1 MKVIKIL
8 DIYTIMPYKIKGK
21 CIYNKE
27 TGKKIGCTDGDVQ
40 RYLRALYARIAV

>member
-1 MKVIKIL
+1 
-8 DIYTIMPYKIKGK
+8 MPYKIKGK

-40 RYLRALYARIAV
+40 RYLRALYANVPDAKRMKYEQN